1 MQPLVSVLICA
12 YNVEKYFAQSLA

>member
-12 YNVEKYFAQSLA
+12 YNVEKYFAQS

>member
-12 YNVEKYFAQSLA
+12 YNVEKYFAQSLS